1 VNNNNHAAA
10 CASASGNNTISV
22 PESRKRSRNDM
33 EVDSD
38 NDVGADG
45 QPSAGE
51 RGTALYGS
59 RQQQDDSRGSK
70 RYHREHRRSVD
81 NISTHEDTRMGP
93 S

>member
-1 VNNNNHAAA
+1 
-10 CASASGNNTISV
+10 V
-22 PESRKRSRNDM
+22 PESRKRNRNDM

-45 QPSAGE
+45 QSAVGE

-59 RQQQDDSRGSK
+59 RQQDDSRGSK